1 MAYETIIGL
10 EVHTQLLTRSKMF
23 CGCSADYFAAPPNTH
38 VCPVCLGMPGVLP
51 VINRAAV
58 EAATM
63 TGLAFGCAIPR
74 DNKFDRKNYFYPDL
88 PKGYQIS
95 QYDLPLAVRG
105 ALAFTLDGEP
115 RRCGITRVHM
125 EEDTGRNVHATDAAS
140 GEAYSLVDLNRAGV
154 PLLEI
159 VGEPE

>member
-1 MAYETIIGL
+1 MPEGSSSEAPVMSPGPRALRKRTTGWAARA
-10 EVHTQLLTRSKMF
+10 VAASSVPVPPADGW
-23 CGCSADYFAAPPNTH
+23 CGIVAAPASSSVP
-38 VCPVCLGMPGVLP
+38 
-51 VINRAAV
+51 
-58 EAATM
+58 
-63 TGLAFGCAIPR
+63 LASARRCCAIPL

-105 ALAFTLDGEP
+105 ALEFTLDGEP

-125 EEDTGRNVHATDAAS
+125 EEDTGRNVHATDAAT
-140 GEAYSLVDLNRAGV
+140 GETYSLVDLNRAGV

-159 VGEPE
+159 VGE